1 MNGRDTRPE
10 QPAPGELPGGS
21 ETILLVEDDP
31 GVRTFASTTLT
42 RFGYRVI
49 EAASGDEAI
58 RLAAAAGAIDL
69 LLADVVMPGPS
80 GGDLA
85 ERLREHRP
93 RMAVLY
99 MSGYA
104 NAAIL
109 DYGVLTPGTAFLSKP
124 FKPGDL
130 LHRVRG
136 VLDAARL
143 NQM

>member
-1 MNGRDTRPE
+1 MSDRDIQEP
-10 QPAPGELPGGS
+10 PAPGTLPGGS
-21 ETILLVEDDP
+21 EIILLVEDDP
-31 GVRTFASTTLT
+31 GVRTFASMTLT
-42 RFGYRVI
+42 RFGYQVI
-49 EAASGDEAI
+49 QAADGDEAI
-58 RLAAAAGAIDL
+58 RVAATAGPIDL
-69 LLADVVMPGPS
+69 LLADVVMPGLS

-85 ERLREHRP
+85 ERLRENRP
-93 RMAVLY
+93 RMAVLH

-124 FKPGDL
+124 FKPADL

-143 NQM
+143 NPM